1 MSRLG
6 RKRTASKSGVIRA
19 AWKASRF
26 GLLTIFVLS
35 IFINI
40 LRFVTPYYLLHVLDR
55 VPASRSVETLVML
68 TAAAIVAILTG
79 LALDGIRRRMLARWG
94 IWIEQRFGAKLLD
107 RSLNDAISAHS
118 SIARQSLDDL
128 SKLRSFVTRSATSW
142 LDLIWAPL
150 FFFGVY
156 LIHPLLGAL
165 TLGAVGLLMLSGV
178 VQEAISREPRRA
190 ARQASSEAGQIV
202 LAAERNIETVGALSM
217 SPTLIEKW
225 RRSVFTQH
233 DERDRSEASA
243 TFYLLMRRAIGQC
256 LRIGIIGVGIWLFLQ
271 HSLTLGG
278 MFAARVMAGYGY
290 RLVEKAARSWV
301 NLKEAIAAY
310 KNVKMQLAEDE
321 VRPVSYH
328 SSTYNS
334 AVLIEDVS
342 FRYPGGRDHIF
353 RKFRLEILPG
363 ELVLVIGGAA
373 TGKTTLSR
381 LIVGR
386 ILPNR
391 GRINIGDIELTRL
404 PAEVRAE
411 LVGYLPQHTELF
423 SGTVRQNIARM
434 SDGAFEDIIAA
445 ARRAGVHETILR
457 LPQGYDTEIS
467 DDISGLSG
475 SERKRIALARA
486 FYRSPRL
493 VVLDEPA
500 ANLDRPSRRVLE
512 AALRELK
519 NEGAS
524 IILTQT
530 VRSPRL
536 EKIADKVVTLGG
548 RFPVITR
555 SGAVEERPEERSQS
569 VDLRSVG

>member
-6 RKRTASKSGVIRA
+6 RKSTAGRTEVVRA
-19 AWKASRF
+19 AWRASRL
-26 GLLTIFVLS
+26 GLFIVFTFSV
-35 IFINI
+35 FINI
-40 LRFVTPYYLLHVLDR
+40 LKFVTPYYLLLVLDR
-55 VPASRSVETLVML
+55 VPASRSVETLAML

-79 LALDGIRRRMLARWG
+79 IALDGVRRRMLARWG
-94 IWIEQRFGAKLLD
+94 IWIEQRFGAILLD
-107 RSLNDAISAHS
+107 RSLNDAPSARS
-118 SIARQSLDDL
+118 SAARQSLDDL
-128 SKLRSFVTRSATSW
+128 SKLRSFVTRSAASW
-142 LDLIWAPL
+142 LDVLWAPL

-156 LIHPLLGAL
+156 LIHPLLGTIVLVAVAL
-165 TLGAVGLLMLSGV
+165 LVLSGV
-178 VQEAISREPRRA
+178 VQEVISREPRRA

-217 SPTLIEKW
+217 SPNLIEKW
-225 RRSVFTQH
+225 RQSVFTQL

-243 TFYLLMRRAIGQC
+243 TFYASIRRAIGQG
-256 LRIGIIGVGIWLFLQ
+256 LRITMIGVGMWLFLQ
-271 HSLTLGG
+271 QSQTLGG
-278 MFAARVMAGYGY
+278 LFAARVMAGFGY
-290 RLVEKAARSWV
+290 RLADKAARNWV
-301 NLKEAIAAY
+301 NLKEVATAY
-310 KNVKMQLAEDE
+310 KNVKMQLAGDE
-321 VRPVSYH
+321 FRPVSFE

-334 AVLIEDVS
+334 AVLVDDVS
-342 FRYPGGRDHIF
+342 FRYPGGRDYIF
-353 RKFRLEILPG
+353 RKFRLEIPPG

-381 LIVGR
+381 LLVGR
-386 ILPNR
+386 IIPNR
-391 GRINIGDIELTRL
+391 GRIDIGDIELMRL

-434 SDGAFEDIIAA
+434 SDGAFEDIVAA

-467 DDISGLSG
+467 DDVLGLSG

-500 ANLDRPSRRVLE
+500 ANLDRQSRRVLE
-512 AALRELK
+512 MALKELK
-519 NEGAS
+519 KEGAS
-524 IILTQT
+524 IVMTQT
-530 VRSPRL
+530 VPAPRL
-536 EKIADKVVTLGG
+536 EKIADKVVTLGS

-555 SGAVEERPEERSQS
+555 SGGAEERSQEQCQS
-569 VDLRSVG
+569 VDLRSVS